1 MAIIKNSINDVY
13 LRVLAK
19 NKRDEMVKNQ
29 SNTAV
34 QSVKKVEYV
43 KKSEINKGSL
53 FDDIW

>member
-1 MAIIKNSINDVY
+1 
-13 LRVLAK
+13 
-19 NKRDEMVKNQ
+19 MVKNQ
-29 SNTAV
+29 SNTDV